1 MRPKLFSAVGFDGK
15 RGGVIG
21 QSKRQMQCESK
32 YGLITGG
39 LLFLLGPARLAGPAF
54 TGDQWGRVLHA
65 SLFWADFL
73 QSRCRQTPPMQPFLQ
88 AVQCICSVT
97 ASSFSGGTGVLSLEL
112 HRPAR
117 IGNVASDTPRRV
129 PSSRSAKASP
139 IFWYF

>member
-65 SLFWADFL
+65 SLFWADFPAEQVPPDTANAAFLAGGPVHL
-73 QSRCRQTPPMQPFLQ
+73 QRHRLFFFWRDGGLVLGVASTCENRQCCKRHP
-88 AVQCICSVT
+88 T
-97 ASSFSGGTGVLSLEL
+97 ASPVVSIS
-112 HRPAR
+112 
-117 IGNVASDTPRRV
+117 
-129 PSSRSAKASP
+129 
-139 IFWYF
+139 